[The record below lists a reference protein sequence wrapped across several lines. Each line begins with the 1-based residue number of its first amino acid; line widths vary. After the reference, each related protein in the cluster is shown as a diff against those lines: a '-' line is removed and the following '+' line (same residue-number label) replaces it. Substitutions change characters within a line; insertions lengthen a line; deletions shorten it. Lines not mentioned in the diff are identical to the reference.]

1 MDLLGSTTAL
11 VAICLVMLM
20 VWATRGKRKN
30 CPPGP
35 MSLPLLGSLPL
46 LKGQDTVSCLKELS
60 KKYGP
65 VFQVNFGSNPAVIL
79 CGYEVVKKALIDRGD
94 EFLDRGKFPS
104 SEKASRGLGV
114 IMSNGERWLQL
125 RRFSLMTL
133 RNFGMGKKSNE
144 EHAQEEAQRLV
155 QELQAK
161 KGEPFN
167 PTTLFN
173 SATANVISQI
183 LLGERFDYH
192 DPKYLRV
199 LYLLTEAFRLE
210 SSFAGQ
216 LYNLLP
222 RIMEYLPGPHQTFF
236 KYVYEIQAFMDQKV
250 EEHERTLEPSNPRDF
265 IDDFLLKME
274 QEKKNPQTEYTR
286 ENLMMTVFDLF
297 FAGTE
302 TTSTTLRYI
311 LMVLVEHPEV
321 QAKIREEIDEVIGRE
336 RPPALKDRLAM
347 PYTEAVIQEAQR
359 FMDFVPLGIVRM
371 AKADLEFEGF
381 TIPKGTTVITM
392 LSSALHDPKHF
403 KNPYHFDP
411 NHFLD
416 EKGAFK
422 KNAAAIP
429 FSAGRRNCLG
439 EGLARL
445 ELFLYVTTILQNFHL
460 KRPPGVD
467 KIDLTPD
474 VSGFA
479 NIPRQVE
486 LCFAPR

>member
-11 VAICLVMLM
+11 MAICLIVLM
-20 VWATRGKRKN
+20 VWARRGKRKN

-65 VFQVNFGSNPAVIL
+65 VFQVNFGSTPTVIL
-79 CGYEVVKKALIDRGD
+79 YSYEVVKKALIDRGD

-104 SEKASRGLGV
+104 VDKINKGLGV

-144 EHAQEEAQRLV
+144 EHVQEEAQCLV
-155 QELQAK
+155 KELQAK

-167 PTTLFN
+167 PASLF
-173 SATANVISQI
+173 SRASANVISQI

-192 DPKYLRV
+192 DPKYLRI
-199 LYLLTEAFRLE
+199 LYLLTEGTRLE

-222 RIMEYLPGPHQTFF
+222 RIMEYLPGPHQTLF
-236 KYVYEIQAFMDQKV
+236 KYAYEIQAFLAQKV
-250 EEHERTLEPSNPRDF
+250 KDHERTLEPSNPRDF

-286 ENLMMTVFDLF
+286 ENLMMTVYDLF

-321 QAKIREEIDEVIGRE
+321 QGLLTQADLPYHHAPKMATIFLSCLIKISFPG
-336 RPPALKDRLAM
+336 
-347 PYTEAVIQEAQR
+347 
-359 FMDFVPLGIVRM
+359 LGICTGWVMWHDQM
-371 AKADLEFEGF
+371 A
-381 TIPKGTTVITM
+381 P
-392 LSSALHDPKHF
+392 
-403 KNPYHFDP
+403 
-411 NHFLD
+411 
-416 EKGAFK
+416 
-422 KNAAAIP
+422 
-429 FSAGRRNCLG
+429 
-439 EGLARL
+439 
-445 ELFLYVTTILQNFHL
+445 
-460 KRPPGVD
+460 PPG
-467 KIDLTPD
+467 
-474 VSGFA
+474 S
-479 NIPRQVE
+479 
-486 LCFAPR
+486 